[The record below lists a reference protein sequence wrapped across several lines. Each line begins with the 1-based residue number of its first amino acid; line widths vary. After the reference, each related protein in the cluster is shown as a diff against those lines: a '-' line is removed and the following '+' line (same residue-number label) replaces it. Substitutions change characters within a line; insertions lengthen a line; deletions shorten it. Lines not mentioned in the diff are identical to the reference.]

1 MKPIVYY
8 IDPSVPE
15 RWRPYVAMGV
25 TAWQKS
31 FEQIGFK
38 NTPRAVLPG
47 SSDWPSDYSAGDIR
61 YATISF
67 AISREYVFSVGPS
80 ISDPRSGEIIDA
92 DIGFAQEW
100 VKAFTSELGTQ
111 TVSTSRRV
119 KAKRKKSRKTAS
131 HSHENGHTHSHSH
144 QHHHHHID
152 SRHGCDRLSA
162 LMESRSMLGLSFGQK
177 DVPEKVLG
185 EGLADVTT
193 HEVGKYPP
201 ISYNFIR
208 IQD

>member
-1 MKPIVYY
+1 MSRLVLRIRL
-8 IDPSVPE
+8 E
-15 RWRPYVAMGV
+15 RF
-25 TAWQKS
+25 S
-31 FEQIGFK
+31 
-38 NTPRAVLPG
+38 PG
-47 SSDWPSDYSAGDIR
+47 SSEWPSDYSAGDIR

-111 TVSTSRRV
+111 TVSTSRRA
-119 KAKRKKSRKTAS
+119 KAKRKKSKKAA
-131 HSHENGHTHSHSH
+131 GHTHESDHKLHGSHSH
-144 QHHHHHID
+144 QHHHDHID
-152 SRHGCDRLSA
+152 SRHGCERLSA
-162 LMESRSMLGLSFGQK
+162 LMESRSMLGLSFGQN

-193 HEVGKYPP
+193 HEVGKYLL
-201 ISYNFIR
+201 FH
-208 IQD
+208 